1 MNTLQ
6 SLFNGQPNFNQMM
19 SKMNQE
25 QKNIIFEFMGMSEE
39 KRAEKIAEILNQK
52 GITKEQLENIIKNF
66 KK

>member
-6 SLFNGQPNFNQMM
+6 SLFKAQPNFNQML
-19 SKMNQE
+19 SKMNPE

-39 KRAEKIAEILNQK
+39 KRAEKIAEILNQR

>member
-1 MNTLQ
+1 MNALQ
-6 SLFNGQPNFNQMM
+6 NLFNGQPNFNQMM
-19 SKMNQE
+19 SKMNPE